1 MKCPQ
6 YIKDMLMS
14 RAHHAERFTS
24 LDVDIQE
31 WLDKHG
37 IVVEEY
43 DIGGGCESYVNPRAS
58 SRRIIEAIEEFE
70 PLSIKNAKGYPYE
83 EEEIDEST
91 PVWNEDDDLE
101 SLGIGQYRGLED

>member
-6 YIKDMLMS
+6 YIKDMLMA
-14 RAHHAERFTS
+14 RANHAAKFTS
-24 LDVDIQE
+24 IDVTVQE

-43 DIGGGCESYVNPRAS
+43 DICGGCESYVNPHDS

-70 PLSIKNAKGYPYE
+70 PVSVHKAKGYPYE
-83 EEEIDEST
+83 VVD
-91 PVWNEDDDLE
+91 
-101 SLGIGQYRGLED
+101 

>member
-37 IVVEEY
+37 ITVEEY
-43 DIGGGCESYVNPRAS
+43 DICGGCESYVNP
-58 SRRIIEAIEEFE
+58 
-70 PLSIKNAKGYPYE
+70 P
-83 EEEIDEST
+83 
-91 PVWNEDDDLE
+91 
-101 SLGIGQYRGLED
+101 

>member
-14 RAHHAERFTS
+14 RTHHAERFTS

-37 IVVEEY
+37 ITVEEY
-43 DIGGGCESYVNPRAS
+43 DICGGCESYVNPRDS
-58 SRRIIEAIEEFE
+58 SKRIIQAIEEFE
-70 PLSIKNAKGYPYE
+70 PLPIKNAKGYPYE
-83 EEEIDEST
+83 VE
-91 PVWNEDDDLE
+91 N
-101 SLGIGQYRGLED
+101 